1 LRNGDARATLPRV
14 EDLVVDSRVTIAAR
28 HLSWAASR
36 SGGPGGQNVNK
47 VSSKVEVRFD
57 VDACESL
64 TEAQKTRL
72 RTIGRGK
79 LDADGRLLITSQESR
94 DQPKN
99 LDTAREKL
107 AELVRAALFVP
118 KVRRPT
124 KPSRGAKLRRL
135 GDKKMQGDKKRAR
148 GAHRGDE

>member
-1 LRNGDARATLPRV
+1 M
-14 EDLVVDSRVTIAAR
+14 
-28 HLSWAASR
+28 SR

-47 VSSKVEVRFD
+47 VSSKVELRFD
-57 VDACESL
+57 LDACQAL
-64 TEAQKTRL
+64 TEPQKARL
-72 RTIGRGK
+72 RILGRGK
-79 LDADGRLLITSQESR
+79 LDSEGRILITSQSSR

-99 LDTAREKL
+99 LNDAREKL

-124 KPSRGAKLRRL
+124 KPSRGAKARRL

-148 GAHRGDE
+148 TRQGDE